1 MRHGSEFSV
10 ATAVEYETLAD
21 AFLGVVKE
29 DGTLECTRKS
39 GELVRFNPRNDKFG
53 ILTVD
58 GYVKTFMVIVPLQN
72 ARQTNLEYFQ
82 WNCRQ

>member
-10 ATAVEYETLAD
+10 ATAVEYETLGD
-21 AFLGVVKE
+21 QFFGRCEGGWDLGMHAEK
-29 DGTLECTRKS
+29 RRM
-39 GELVRFNPRNDKFG
+39 VRFNPRNQKFG